1 MMTNINWT
9 YCSDHFAAYT
19 SIKTLC
25 CISEVNK
32 ILYQLYI
39 TIKNFKYTVQWS
51 LVHSTEQCNH
61 HHNKF

>member
-39 TIKNFKYTVQWS
+39 TIKNFKYTVQ
-51 LVHSTEQCNH
+51 
-61 HHNKF
+61 